1 MTTSKR
7 IKLKITTDESAAFF
21 LKWELP
27 HFHREFE
34 IVTNAGP
41 DVILLSFAPRSL
53 ISDLDLPAY
62 KRVALLIPGYVNPF
76 YDLDQRHELL
86 KLIEEHYD
94 LALVNPGPVKIALST
109 SAKLVSHPFS
119 VDVDKLAK
127 VRRVRKSLDSLLHV
141 SADAPHKDWERS
153 ERIMRSTGLPFE
165 VFPPRQQPT
174 KDITLRD
181 RIMWRYNK
189 YIVRSISPTA
199 AFRRNFGYVSHAATI
214 AKYGDYD
221 AFVHIARQK
230 PLLDRLDG
238 KYTAALLEAGV
249 TGAII
254 FWHDTYNDGNDFETI
269 FAISAETEQA
279 AKEILEIRKS
289 IDIEKHSKDTIE
301 EISARCHPARVVR
314 ERREAIEA
322 IL

>member
-7 IKLKITTDESAAFF
+7 IKLKITIDESAAFF

-27 HFHREFE
+27 YFHREFE

-41 DVILLSFAPRSL
+41 DVVLLSYAPRSL
-53 ISDLDLPAY
+53 ISDLNLPAY
-62 KRVALLIPGYVNPF
+62 KRVALLIPGYVNPY

-94 LALVNPGPVKIALST
+94 LALVNPGPVEIALST
-109 SAKLVSHPFS
+109 SRKLVSHPFS

-174 KDITLRD
+174 ARTTFRD
-181 RIMWRYNK
+181 RIMWRFNK
-189 YIVRSISPTA
+189 YIVHSVSPTA

-214 AKYGDYD
+214 AKYGEYD
-221 AFVHIARQK
+221 AFVHIATEK

-269 FAISAETEQA
+269 FAIPAETEQA

-289 IDIEKHSKDTIE
+289 TDIERHSQATSLEMAD
-301 EISARCHPARVVR
+301 RCHPANVVQK
-314 ERREAIEA
+314 RRKAIEA
-322 IL
+322 IM